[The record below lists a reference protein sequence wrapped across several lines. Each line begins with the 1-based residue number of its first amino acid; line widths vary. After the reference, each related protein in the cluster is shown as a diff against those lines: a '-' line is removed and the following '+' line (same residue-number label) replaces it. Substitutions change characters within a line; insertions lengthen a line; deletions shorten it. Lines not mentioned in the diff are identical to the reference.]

1 MPDEV
6 IPADVQDFIVRH
18 IHSIAQL
25 EALLLLRAKHAE
37 PWDVPAIAGRLYTSE
52 KETAELLSQLCDAG
66 FVRVSDGIYHYDP
79 APEHRNIID
88 RLASIYSRH
97 LIPVTNMIHGKAHRI
112 RQFSDAFKI
121 KRSKE

>member
-1 MPDEV
+1 MSDEI
-6 IPADVQDFIVRH
+6 IPADVQDFIFRY

-25 EALLLLRAKHAE
+25 EALLLLRAKPAE
-37 PWDVPAIAGRLYTSE
+37 PWDVRAIASRLYTSE
-52 KETAELLSQLCDAG
+52 KETAALLTQLCDAS
-66 FVRVSDGIYHYDP
+66 FVRVSDGIYHYHP
-79 APEHRNIID
+79 APEHQRIID
-88 RLASIYSRH
+88 HLASSYARH